1 MVQDFIFIIRSMLV
15 KLIIQLTQWQKNN
28 FNHPWLISI
37 TELANSVSIVNGLK
51 NPLLVTLIVTLM
63 TVVFGRTLWWWLFNV
78 DNVNLMS
85 HLIYLFE
92 SRALKNALFHV
103 KFFLVQLFP
112 RLWSQKVILHCTYLL
127 LSSSLYFLFRYLEFE
142 EWSRMILYRI
152 HMEFLKSELS

>member
-1 MVQDFIFIIRSMLV
+1 MVQDFIFIIRLMLM

>member
-28 FNHPWLISI
+28 LNHPWLISF
-37 TELANSVSIVNGLK
+37 TKLANSVSIVNGLK

-78 DNVNLMS
+78 DNVNLTS

-103 KFFLVQLFP
+103 KFFSVQLFP

-142 EWSRMILYRI
+142 EWSRMILHRI